1 MESAS
6 GEAQRACRMWCPTGR
21 TGAWQLGAEGGRVG
35 AGCQVHEGVNA
46 AEVGAEP
53 LSGRVGSS
61 LSGMGYSRCRDR
73 AREWAARGGRGQE
86 LRPGVRAAS
95 ERRRRKGRCP

>member
-21 TGAWQLGAEGGRVG
+21 TGRGSWALEGAGVG
-35 AGCQVHEGVNA
+35 AGYQVQEGINA

-53 LSGRVGSS
+53 LTGRVGSS
-61 LSGMGYSRCRDR
+61 LASMGYSRCRDR
-73 AREWAARGGRGQE
+73 AREWAA
-86 LRPGVRAAS
+86 
-95 ERRRRKGRCP
+95 